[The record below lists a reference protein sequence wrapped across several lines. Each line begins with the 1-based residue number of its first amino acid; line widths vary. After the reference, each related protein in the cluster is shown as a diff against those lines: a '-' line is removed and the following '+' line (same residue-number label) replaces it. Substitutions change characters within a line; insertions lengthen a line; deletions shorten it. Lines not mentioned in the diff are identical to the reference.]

1 MTKQANQVTQ
11 ARLNVRERFDEKIR
25 GSIGM
30 KKWRRIK
37 GFLRMVPF
45 LIFIFAFEYVPLLGW
60 LYAFCDFKPGQRW
73 DVFNWVGLKHF
84 MRFFTDRDVF
94 RVLRNT
100 LAMNLLELLLT
111 PMPVLFAIF
120 FNDIRNKKTKKVV
133 QTITTMPHF
142 ISWIIVFGLSQAIFD
157 ANGLLN
163 QVIKLLGGTPSP
175 FGLMG
180 DGNHVWLFQVLLGL
194 WKGLG
199 WSTIV
204 YMAAITG
211 LDQELYDAAKVDGAN
226 KVQTIRY
233 ITIPGIAPTYLVL
246 LLLKVSNLLNS
257 GFDQYYQFYNSLVAD
272 KIEVLEYYIY
282 RVSFGGGQYSFGIAV
297 GILQSLVAILL
308 LFITNAIAKKVRGNA
323 IV

>member
-1 MTKQANQVTQ
+1 M
-11 ARLNVRERFDEKIR
+11 IR
-25 GSIGM
+25 SSIGI
-30 KKWRRIK
+30 KKWRSIK
-37 GFLRMVPF
+37 GFLRIIPF

-60 LYAFCDFKPGQRW
+60 LYAFCDFKPGQSW
-73 DVFNWVGLKHF
+73 NTLNWVGLKHF
-84 MRFFTDRDVF
+84 QRFFTDGDVF

-100 LAMNLLELLLT
+100 LVMNLMELLIT
-111 PMPVLFAIF
+111 PVPVLFAIF
-120 FNDIRNKKTKKVV
+120 FNDIRSKKVKKVV

-163 QVIKLLGGTPSP
+163 QVIKLFGGTPSP

-180 DGNHVWLFQVLLGL
+180 DGDHVWIFQVLLGL

-246 LLLKVSNLLNS
+246 LIMKVSRLLSS

-272 KIEVLEYYIY
+272 KIEVLEYYVY
-282 RVSFGGGQYSFGIAV
+282 RLSFSGQQYSFGIAV
-297 GILQSLVAILL
+297 GILQSLVAIIL
-308 LFITNAIAKKVRGNA
+308 LFITNAIARKIRGSS